1 MYPAGVLADDPAA
14 AGAAFGFFLADGF
27 AFVGGGAAA
36 AAAVAAGTSCTCS
49 LVTEPQHKHHT
60 ST

>member
-1 MYPAGVLADDPAA
+1 VLADDPAA

-36 AAAVAAGTSCTCS
+36 AVAAGTSCTCS

>member
-1 MYPAGVLADDPAA
+1 VLADDPAA